1 MEYQESFISFLQ
13 YEKRSSSHTVL
24 AYKNDLDQFVQFCT
38 EMVGEFNV
46 NTIDNRIIRNWVIK
60 LMEEGHSARTVNRKV
75 TTLKSFFRYLMKLK
89 IIENNPASSVPL
101 PKIKKYLPF
110 FVEQNNLNHLLDD
123 GYFLNSFTGVRDKLI
138 INLFY
143 GTGVRLSELINLKD
157 SDIDIKKCEVKVLGK
172 RNKERIV
179 PFPRSIIPVLE
190 EYMNIRNQTFASSEF
205 LLITEN
211 GEQVYAKL
219 VYRVVKSNL
228 SKVTLLDKK
237 SPHVLRHSY
246 ATHLMNN
253 GADLNAVK
261 ELLGHAN
268 LAATQVYT
276 HVTFKKIH
284 EIYKQAHPRG

>member
-211 GEQVYAKL
+211 GEKVYAKL
-219 VYRVVKSNL
+219 V
-228 SKVTLLDKK
+228 
-237 SPHVLRHSY
+237 
-246 ATHLMNN
+246 
-253 GADLNAVK
+253 
-261 ELLGHAN
+261 
-268 LAATQVYT
+268 
-276 HVTFKKIH
+276 
-284 EIYKQAHPRG
+284 